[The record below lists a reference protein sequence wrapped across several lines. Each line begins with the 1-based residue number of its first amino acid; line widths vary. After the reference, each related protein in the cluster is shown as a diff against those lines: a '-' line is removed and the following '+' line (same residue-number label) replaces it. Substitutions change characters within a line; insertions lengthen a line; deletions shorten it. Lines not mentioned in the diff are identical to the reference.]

1 MNTNQYNHLEDF
13 LLDDAFVNWLKQP
26 SEQSNA
32 FWEQW
37 ILENPEKENIFEEA
51 KILIKHLQFKVIV
64 PSLET
69 RQKVWAKIEENT
81 NENLILPLNPIHARK
96 RRLAIAA
103 SLAGLIALGAG
114 LWVWT
119 NRDITYATAYGETK
133 TVQLPDGSKVTLN
146 TNSNIRIK
154 HAWNTESSR
163 EVWLNGEAFFKVTHQ
178 ENNQKFV
185 VYTENQVDVEVL
197 GTEFDVLKRENDT
210 EIFLK
215 SGKIRLTVPQESGNQ
230 EVIMKPGELV
240 VFKNKHLE
248 VQKAIPKDTVK
259 AIEWTKNRLVF
270 DNITVEEMIV
280 RLREM
285 YGLEV
290 EVSEKELLH
299 KRIWGTAPI
308 NNVDVLFLGLSK
320 TFDWQIDRQDKK
332 VFISKR

>member
-1 MNTNQYNHLEDF
+1 MNSNQYNQLEDF
-13 LLDDAFVNWLKQP
+13 LLDDTFLNWVQQP

-32 FWEQW
+32 FWQQW
-37 ILENPEKENIFEEA
+37 ISENPAKEVMLEEA
-51 KILIKHLQFKVIV
+51 KIIIKQLQFKVIV

-81 NENLILPLNPIHARK
+81 HENIILPLNPFYSRK
-96 RRLAIAA
+96 RKMAIAA

-114 LWVWT
+114 LWVWSQ
-119 NRDITYATAYGETK
+119 RDITYQTAYGETK
-133 TVQLPDGSKVTLN
+133 SIELPDGTKVTLN
-146 TNSNIRIK
+146 TNSKISIK
-154 HAWNTESSR
+154 HAWNRESPR
-163 EVWLNGEAFFKVTHQ
+163 EVWLDGEAFFKVTHQ
-178 ENNQKFV
+178 NNNQKFV
-185 VYTENQVDVEVL
+185 VHTPDQVDVEVL

-210 EIFLK
+210 EVFLK
-215 SGKIRLTVPQESGNQ
+215 SGKVKLTTPQESGSQ
-230 EVIMKPGELV
+230 EVIMKPGELAI
-240 VFKNKHLE
+240 FKNKHLD
-248 VQKAIPKDTVK
+248 VQKVMPKDTVK

-270 DNITVEEMIV
+270 DNIRVEDMIV

-290 EVSEKELLH
+290 EVSEKELLQ

-320 TFDWQIDRQDKK
+320 TFDWQIDRKDKK

>member
-1 MNTNQYNHLEDF
+1 MNINQYNHLEDF
-13 LLDDAFVNWLKQP
+13 LLDDTFVNWVQRP
-26 SEQSNA
+26 SEQSNM
-32 FWEQW
+32 FWQQW
-37 ILENPEKENIFEEA
+37 ILENPEKETMLDEA
-51 KILIKHLQFKVIV
+51 KIIVTQLKFKMIV

-69 RQKVWAKIEENT
+69 RKKVWTKIEENT
-81 NENLILPLNPIHARK
+81 TENLILPLNPIYVRK
-96 RRLAIAA
+96 RRMAIAA

-114 LWVWT
+114 LWMWSH
-119 NRDITYATAYGETK
+119 RDITYETAYGETK
-133 TVQLPDGSKVTLN
+133 TVELPDGSKVTLN
-146 TNSNIRIK
+146 TNSNIKIK
-154 HAWNTESSR
+154 HEWNSESPR
-163 EVWLNGEAFFKVTHQ
+163 EVWLDGEAFFNVTHQ
-178 ENNQKFV
+178 DNNQKFV
-185 VYTENQVDVEVL
+185 VHTGDNVDVEVL
-197 GTEFDVLKRENDT
+197 GTEFDVLKRKNET
-210 EIFLK
+210 EVFLK
-215 SGKIRLTVPQESGNQ
+215 SGKVRLTAPQESGSQ

-248 VQKAIPKDTVK
+248 VQKAAPKDTVK

-290 EVSEKELLH
+290 EVSEKELLN

-320 TFDWQIDRQDKK
+320 TFDWEINRQDKK

>member
-1 MNTNQYNHLEDF
+1 MNANQYNQLEDF
-13 LLDDAFVNWLKQP
+13 LLDDTFVNWVQQP
-26 SEQSNA
+26 SEQSDA
-32 FWEQW
+32 FWQQW
-37 ILENPEKENIFEEA
+37 ILENPEKETVFEEA
-51 KILIKHLQFKVIV
+51 KIVIKQLQFKVIV

-69 RQKVWAKIEENT
+69 RKKVWEKIEENT
-81 NENLILPLNPIHARK
+81 HENLILPLNPFYSRK
-96 RRLAIAA
+96 LRLAIAA

-114 LWVWT
+114 LWVWSH
-119 NRDITYATAYGETK
+119 RDITYETAYGETK
-133 TVQLPDGSKVTLN
+133 TVKLPDGSKVILN
-146 TNSNIRIK
+146 ANSNIKIK
-154 HAWNTESSR
+154 HAWNTENPR
-163 EVWLNGEAFFKVTHQ
+163 EVWLDGEAFFNVTHQ
-178 ENNQKFV
+178 DNNQKFV
-185 VYTENQVDVEVL
+185 VHTEDQVDVEVL

-210 EIFLK
+210 EVFLK
-215 SGKIRLTVPQESGNQ
+215 SGKVRLTSTQESGNQ

-248 VQKAIPKDTVK
+248 VQMAIPKDTIK

>member
-1 MNTNQYNHLEDF
+1 MNINQYNHLEDF
-13 LLDDAFVNWLKQP
+13 LLDDTFVNWVKQP
-26 SEQSNA
+26 SEQSDA
-32 FWEQW
+32 FWQQW
-37 ILENPEKENIFEEA
+37 IFENPEKETMLKEA
-51 KILIKHLQFKVIV
+51 KIIIKQLQFKVIV

-81 NENLILPLNPIHARK
+81 HENLILPLNPIYARK

-114 LWVWT
+114 LWVWA
-119 NRDITYATAYGETK
+119 NRDITYETAYGETK
-133 TVQLPDGSKVTLN
+133 TVELPDGSKVTLN

-154 HAWNTESSR
+154 HAWNTESPR
-163 EVWLNGEAFFKVTHQ
+163 EVWLDGEAFFKVTHQ
-178 ENNQKFV
+178 DNNQKFV
-185 VYTENQVDVEVL
+185 VHTEDKVDVEVL
-197 GTEFDVLKRENDT
+197 GTEFDVLKRENET
-210 EIFLK
+210 EVFLK
-215 SGKIRLTVPQESGNQ
+215 SGKVRLTAPQESGNQ

-248 VQKAIPKDTVK
+248 VQTAIPKDTVK

-290 EVSEKELLH
+290 EVSEKELLN

-320 TFDWQIDRQDKK
+320 TFDWKINRQDKK

>member
-1 MNTNQYNHLEDF
+1 MNANQYNQIEDF
-13 LLDDAFVNWLKQP
+13 LFDDTFVNWVKQP
-26 SEQSNA
+26 SEQSDA
-32 FWEQW
+32 VWQQW
-37 ILENPEKENIFEEA
+37 ILENPAKEILIEEA
-51 KILIKHLQFKVIV
+51 KIIVNQLQFKVMV

-69 RQKVWAKIEENT
+69 RKKVWAKIENNT
-81 NENLILPLNPIHARK
+81 QEHSIIPLNPIYNRK
-96 RRLAIAA
+96 RRLAVAA
-103 SLAGLIALGAG
+103 SMAGLIALGAG
-114 LWVWT
+114 LWMWSQ
-119 NRDITYATAYGETK
+119 RDITYQTAYGETK
-133 TVQLPDGSKVTLN
+133 TVELPDGSKVTLN

-154 HAWNTESSR
+154 HTWNTEIPR
-163 EVWLNGEAFFKVTHQ
+163 EVWLEGEAFFKVTHQ
-178 ENNQKFV
+178 DNNQKFV
-185 VYTENQVDVEVL
+185 VHTQDQVDVEVL

-210 EIFLK
+210 EVFLK
-215 SGKIRLTVPQESGNQ
+215 TGKVRLTAPQESGSQ

-248 VQKAIPKDTVK
+248 LQKAIPKDTIK

-290 EVSEKELLH
+290 EVSEKELLR

-332 VFISKR
+332 VFISRR

>member
-1 MNTNQYNHLEDF
+1 MNANQYYQIEDF
-13 LLDDAFVNWLKQP
+13 LLDDTFVNWVQQP

-32 FWEQW
+32 FWQQW
-37 ILENPEKENIFEEA
+37 RLENPEREMLFEEA
-51 KILIKHLQFKVIV
+51 KIIINQLKFKIIV

-69 RQKVWAKIEENT
+69 RQKVWAKVEENT
-81 NENLILPLNPIHARK
+81 KEGLILPLNPTYHRK

-103 SLAGLIALGAG
+103 SMVGLIALGAG
-114 LWVWT
+114 LWVWSQ
-119 NRDITYATAYGETK
+119 RDIIYETAYGETK
-133 TVQLPDGSKVTLN
+133 TVELPDGSKVTLN

-154 HAWNTESSR
+154 HAWNSETPR
-163 EVWLNGEAFFKVTHQ
+163 EVWLDGEAFFKVTHKD
-178 ENNQKFV
+178 NNQKFV
-185 VYTENQVDVEVL
+185 VHTQDQVDVEVL
-197 GTEFDVLKRENDT
+197 GTEFDVSKRKDET
-210 EIFLK
+210 EVFLK
-215 SGKIRLTVPQESGNQ
+215 SGMVRLTTPQESGNQ
-230 EVIMKPGELV
+230 EVIMKPGDLA

-290 EVSEKELLH
+290 EVSEKELLQ

-308 NNVDVLFLGLSK
+308 NNVEVLFLGLSK
-320 TFDWQIDRQDKK
+320 TFDWKINRQDKK

>member
-1 MNTNQYNHLEDF
+1 MNTNQYNQLEDF
-13 LLDDAFVNWLKQP
+13 LLDDTFVNWVQHP
-26 SEQSNA
+26 SEQSND
-32 FWEQW
+32 FWQQW
-37 ILENPEKENIFEEA
+37 IFENPEKENMLEEA
-51 KILIKHLQFKVIV
+51 KIVIKQLQFKVIV

-69 RQKVWAKIEENT
+69 RKKVWAKIEEHT
-81 NENLILPLNPIHARK
+81 HENIILPLNPTYTRK
-96 RRLAIAA
+96 RKLAIAA

-114 LWVWT
+114 LWVWS
-119 NRDITYATAYGETK
+119 NRDITYQTAYGETK
-133 TVQLPDGSKVTLN
+133 TVELPDGSIVILN

-154 HAWNTESSR
+154 HTWNLETSR

-178 ENNQKFV
+178 KNNQKFV
-185 VYTENQVDVEVL
+185 VHTQDQVDVEVL
-197 GTEFDVLKRENDT
+197 GTEFDVMKRENET
-210 EIFLK
+210 EVFLK
-215 SGKIRLTVPQESGNQ
+215 SGKVKLTAPQETGNQ

-248 VQKAIPKDTVK
+248 VQKAVPKDTVK

-290 EVSEKELLH
+290 EVSEKELLN